1 MERKLEDVGHRV
13 ETGPGYGLISD
24 ITHAAPSR
32 GEVAKGRIALQ
43 AARKQAAA
51 AVGARIQD
59 RRAQAIAYARREPE
73 AALTAAAAFGF
84 LVGFALAMGSRGG
97 KAKAG
102 LSTPAPSSHPVST
115 AHAFLEACGMSGG
128 GA

>member
-13 ETGPGYGLISD
+13 ETEPRRGLISD

-32 GEVAKGRIALQ
+32 GKDGKIADAKGRIALQ
-43 AARKQAAA
+43 AALKQAAA
-51 AVGARIQD
+51 AVGAGIQD

-73 AALTAAAAFGF
+73 TALTAAAAFGF

-97 KAKAG
+97 
-102 LSTPAPSSHPVST
+102 T
-115 AHAFLEACGMSGG
+115 SGG
-128 GA
+128 RAWQPQVILRLE